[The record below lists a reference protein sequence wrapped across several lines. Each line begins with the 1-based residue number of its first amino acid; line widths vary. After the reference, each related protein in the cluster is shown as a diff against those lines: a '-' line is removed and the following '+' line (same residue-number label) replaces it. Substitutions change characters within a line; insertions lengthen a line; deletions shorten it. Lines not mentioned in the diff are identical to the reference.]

1 MSFYPAMRTAVFGN
15 LSSVF
20 RLPTSGSR
28 LPLVIVTAS
37 ALHLALVFLVIEGQW
52 KIIVVALGAVAVLSL
67 LLLRPATCLLLL
79 FAYLPFQSLINDVFA
94 RVTSLVAVGKD
105 VLFVMVIVSLV
116 GHHFLRRQSWYINAP
131 MYWLFLFAL
140 VGAFLAL
147 LAPDPIRGVLALRSL
162 ALYPLLIVLAA
173 NALETEADLQRLLRL
188 LAIVGLV
195 TVGYG
200 ILQYFTLFDVP
211 YRTSG
216 GDVTLRMG
224 RFDDL
229 AVVSTFASRP
239 AFGGWL
245 VAIFLLLLN
254 IRSLGTKLSRPMW
267 RWAALGATLLCVLLT
282 YSRTTWLALLVGLLV
297 TLWLK
302 DKLKATFCALA
313 LGLCLI
319 LFYATQEFFASASL
333 SEAATSSESMA
344 VRLSYWP
351 MVFRHVLAQPLGL
364 GLGTVGGPHLFEA
377 GAQADVYGNL
387 QYDQSAAFDP
397 QAGLG
402 PGNMLTVTDNTFLK
416 LLVQGGLPLFV
427 PFMGM
432 LLVTLRL
439 LTRTLQE
446 TRAGRQRELVV
457 WIAGS
462 LAALMTIFMFMDF
475 LESGPPIAL
484 YWLAIGILCCL
495 RKFSD
500 ESSSS
505 SRAVL

>member
-1 MSFYPAMRTAVFGN
+1 MR
-15 LSSVF
+15 LSETWQLRPPF
-20 RLPTSGSR
+20 PP
-28 LPLVIVTAS
+28 LPLQRLLPIGIAC
-37 ALHLALVFLVIEGQW
+37 ALYLLAVLLAIEGQW
-52 KIIVVALGAVAVLSL
+52 KLLVLATGTVAVLAL

-79 FAYLPFQSLINDVFA
+79 FAWLPFQSLINDVFA

-105 VLFVMVIVSLV
+105 VLMVMLVASLV
-116 GHHFLRRQSWYINAP
+116 GHHFLKRRAWYINAP
-131 MYWLFLFAL
+131 MYWLILFAL
-140 VGAFLAL
+140 VATLAAL
-147 LAPDPIRGVLALRSL
+147 TSPDLIRGVLQLRFL
-162 ALYPLLIVLAA
+162 LLYPALILIAA
-173 NALETEADLQRLLRL
+173 NALETEADLHRMLRL
-188 LAIVGLV
+188 LALVGLV

-224 RFDDL
+224 RFDDM

-245 VAIFLLLLN
+245 VAVFLLLLN
-254 IRSLGTKLSRPMW
+254 FSQLGRRLGGKLSGRLW
-267 RWAALGATLLCVLLT
+267 RWAALGGTLLCVLLT
-282 YSRTTWLALLVGLLV
+282 YSRTTWLALLVGMLV

-302 DKLKATFCALA
+302 DKIKATLCALA
-313 LGLCLI
+313 LGGCLF
-319 LFYATQEFFASASL
+319 LFYATQAFLASASL

-351 MVFRHVLAQPLGL
+351 MVLRHVVAHPLGL

-377 GAQADVYGNL
+377 GAQADAYGNL
-387 QYDQSAAFDP
+387 QYDQFANFNP
-397 QAGLG
+397 QAELG
-402 PGNMLTVTDNTFLK
+402 PNNSLMVTDNTFLK
-416 LLVQGGLPLFV
+416 LLVQGGFPLLLPFL
-427 PFMGM
+427 GM
-432 LLVTLRL
+432 LLMTLHL
-439 LTRTLQE
+439 LANMLRQTPT
-446 TRAGRQRELVV
+446 GWQRELLV

-462 LAALMTIFMFMDF
+462 LASLLVIFMFVDF

-500 ESSSS
+500 TSEQVGKL
-505 SRAVL
+505 AA